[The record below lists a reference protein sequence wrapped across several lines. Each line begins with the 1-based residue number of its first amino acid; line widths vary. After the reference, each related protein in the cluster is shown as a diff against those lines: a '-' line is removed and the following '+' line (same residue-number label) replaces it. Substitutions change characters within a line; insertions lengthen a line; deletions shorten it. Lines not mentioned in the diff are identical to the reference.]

1 LTEGLGASPG
11 AFADLGAR
19 PEVGGGGEAVEYGG
33 LPEGLAEPPFGVVVG
48 HGELFAG
55 DGIKEEV
62 VDDAM
67 VGRVEAGDDGVV
79 VGECEGGEDGDEAGL
94 SLRAV
99 LNQTMD
105 VGSGGF
111 EVVSE
116 TEAVG
121 GNEDD
126 DGVRERRGGDGD

>member
-1 LTEGLGASPG
+1 MAEGLGASPG

-19 PEVGGGGEAVEYGG
+19 PEVGGGGEAVEEDG
-33 LPEGLAEPPFGVVVG
+33 LPEGLAEPPLGVVVG
-48 HGELFAG
+48 HGELFVG
-55 DGIKEEV
+55 DGVVEDV
-62 VDDAM
+62 VDYAV

-99 LNQTMD
+99 LNQPVD

-111 EVVSE
+111 ELVSE

-121 GNEDD
+121 GNEDE
-126 DGVRERRGGDGD
+126 DGVRERGGGDGG

>member
-1 LTEGLGASPG
+1 M
-11 AFADLGAR
+11 DLGAW
-19 PEVGGGGEAVEYGG
+19 PEVGGGGEAVEEGG
-33 LPEGLAEPPFGVVVG
+33 LPKWLAKPPLGVVVG
-48 HGELFAG
+48 HGEPFAG
-55 DGIKEEV
+55 DGVVEDV
-62 VDDAM
+62 VDNAM

-79 VGECEGGEDGDEAGL
+79 IGEREGGEDGDEAGL

-99 LNQTMD
+99 LNQTVD

-111 EVVSE
+111 ELVSE

-126 DGVRERRGGDGD
+126 DGVREGRGGDRV